1 MRQRLDR
8 NIQYRIAQVVS
19 RKCRN
24 EYKFI
29 AIRISNVIAHVT
41 TQEWNYPAGIFLLFF
56 FFFYFVVGFM
66 YSDCNNRGII
76 GSRLF
81 FEELK
86 VIYFRISYFEI
97 DRRKSTR
104 LSIAFSQNLKINY
117 RRFTNY
123 ILNTTKRVNQY
134 QSDKEFLKCC
144 KWSIG
149 GTSRK
154 FDFWNDRNKRRVY
167 LFTNYIRIL
176 NIAIDYTITVL

>member
-41 TQEWNYPAGIFLLFF
+41 TQEWNYPAGIFLFF

-86 VIYFRISYFEI
+86 VIYFRISKLIVENQRDWVLHFL
-97 DRRKSTR
+97 KS
-104 LSIAFSQNLKINY
+104 LKINY
-117 RRFTNY
+117 RGFTNY
-123 ILNTTKRVNQY
+123 TTKRVNQY
-134 QSDKEFLKCC
+134 QSDTEFLKCC

-176 NIAIDYTITVL
+176 NIAIDYTIIVL